1 MIDWIL
7 VGQVG
12 AGLAGVWLLSLI
24 LLPARPRWSIR
35 VFRRQRQ
42 PRPSHQPR
50 TGYRRLEDE

>member
-24 LLPARPRWSIR
+24 LLPARPRRSIR
-35 VFRRQRQ
+35 VVRPRQGATDHTNTDHGRSQ
-42 PRPSHQPR
+42 D
-50 TGYRRLEDE
+50 G